1 MELPVQLTGEVVRVL
16 QSICRKRI
24 QLWVQSLLSKFMDS
38 ILQTFICQHGSGN
51 AAFLRLTQILEV
63 LPNIPCRLFEG
74 SQMSYIDTSKVKNFN
89 KIKNY
94 SKFFYNA
101 YYLTDVILNLN
112 EDAEKLANM
121 FMFCQR
127 LKTVTGKNGKIFGN
141 KVTNISSMFYNCTK
155 LEKIDGTMD
164 FSGIMNMTSAFYNC
178 WNLVLNIDTIQNSL
192 VFDYLSD
199 TMEAFY
205 NCKKLYGTFDID
217 IWLNIGGAGSYML
230 ENYRD
235 MFYRMYRFDKLY
247 LGSRLYWWSL
257 PEHAIDSIYY

>member
-1 MELPVQLTGEVVRVL
+1 
-16 QSICRKRI
+16 
-24 QLWVQSLLSKFMDS
+24 MDS

-235 MFYRMYRFDKLY
+235 TFYRMYRFDKLY

-257 PEHAIDSIYY
+257 PEYAIDSIYY